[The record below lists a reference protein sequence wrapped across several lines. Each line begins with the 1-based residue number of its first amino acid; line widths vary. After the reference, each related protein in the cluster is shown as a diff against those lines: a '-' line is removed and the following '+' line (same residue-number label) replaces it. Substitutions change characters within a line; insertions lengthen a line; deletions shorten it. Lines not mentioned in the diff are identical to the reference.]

1 MLGDPIAAVF
11 TASLV
16 ALAYLLCNVYE
27 QEIIAFLTKPRFH
40 FPHSRHVDRT
50 VQLHPSENRP
60 FGLSAIVAPVLI
72 LPDSA
77 VALDP
82 VQPDAAT
89 TESAAPETVF
99 PVSAAASSIVP
110 DPAVPDPSSPD
121 SVSDADSGSLPVPVP
136 NSADDAPP
144 PPVDDGSN
152 DTAIPPDPTA
162 TDGISP
168 PLVDEGSVEAPNP
181 AVPTTTVEILPPPA
195 PAVSL
200 PPITTVTVSLPSPTS
215 LSVSQLSLTSL
226 TVSSSPTSTTSDSSE
241 SSTLPATPN
250 PTGTIPHSPGVDEY
264 HLYTGNGSV
273 AAGWPH
279 KADWVS
285 YEDMFTANVPLI
297 SSSCTIYQVALDTPD
312 EIAGLRNAT
321 LSISTETNTDP
332 RFILAVI
339 MQESNGCV
347 RVPTSYYSVRNPGLM
362 QSHNGPATCNEDA
375 TPMYPCPYA
384 TIEEMIREG
393 TAGTS
398 WDTGLGLVEALRQA
412 TGGVDD
418 VGRYY
423 RAARI
428 YNSGSVDASENLE
441 AGIATHCYASD
452 VANRLTGWVL
462 AKDECDGGGL
472 RILPWGRR
480 GLL

>member
-1 MLGDPIAAVF
+1 M
-11 TASLV
+11 
-16 ALAYLLCNVYE
+16 
-27 QEIIAFLTKPRFH
+27 
-40 FPHSRHVDRT
+40 
-50 VQLHPSENRP
+50 
-60 FGLSAIVAPVLI
+60 
-72 LPDSA
+72 
-77 VALDP
+77 
-82 VQPDAAT
+82 
-89 TESAAPETVF
+89 
-99 PVSAAASSIVP
+99 
-110 DPAVPDPSSPD
+110 
-121 SVSDADSGSLPVPVP
+121 
-136 NSADDAPP
+136 
-144 PPVDDGSN
+144 
-152 DTAIPPDPTA
+152 
-162 TDGISP
+162 
-168 PLVDEGSVEAPNP
+168 
-181 AVPTTTVEILPPPA
+181 
-195 PAVSL
+195 
-200 PPITTVTVSLPSPTS
+200 
-215 LSVSQLSLTSL
+215 
-226 TVSSSPTSTTSDSSE
+226 
-241 SSTLPATPN
+241 
-250 PTGTIPHSPGVDEY
+250 
-264 HLYTGNGSV
+264 
-273 AAGWPH
+273 
-279 KADWVS
+279 
-285 YEDMFTANVPLI
+285 PLI
-297 SSSCTIYQVALDTPD
+297 SSSCTIYQVDLDTPD
-312 EIAGLRNAT
+312 EIAALRNAT

-375 TPMYPCPYA
+375 TPLYPCPYA

-428 YNSGSVDASENLE
+428 YNSGSVDASGDLE

-462 AKDECDGGGL
+462 AKDECDGGGM